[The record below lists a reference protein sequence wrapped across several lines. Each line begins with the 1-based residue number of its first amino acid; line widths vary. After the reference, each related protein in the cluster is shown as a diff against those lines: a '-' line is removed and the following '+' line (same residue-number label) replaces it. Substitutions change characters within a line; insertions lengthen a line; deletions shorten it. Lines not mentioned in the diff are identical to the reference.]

1 MCRKNQLWGCV
12 LMAFGL
18 GLLIGIRLEGG
29 FLCHCVCFGVVA
41 VGCGM
46 CRKQ

>member
-18 GLLIGIRLEGG
+18 GILVGTWLDGG
-29 FLCHCVCFGVVA
+29 FLCHCFCVA
-41 VGCGM
+41 VIAIGGSM
-46 CRKQ
+46 CKKI